1 MQMKY
6 FLGKSV
12 FGISFIKRNSIFALR
27 HTNISVVCNQSF
39 IIKQVAFL
47 WNFYKNINNRFCP
60 NGITEVYLQALPY
73 LEKAYELNPK
83 DFSTVETLKIL
94 TFRLRDEEGIG
105 PKSEKYTKIY
115 NEMKA
120 AQ

>member
-1 MQMKY
+1 
-6 FLGKSV
+6 
-12 FGISFIKRNSIFALR
+12 
-27 HTNISVVCNQSF
+27 
-39 IIKQVAFL
+39 
-47 WNFYKNINNRFCP
+47 
-60 NGITEVYLQALPY
+60 

-94 TFRLRDEEGIG
+94 TFRLREEDGIG
-105 PKSEKYTKIY
+105 EKSEKYTKIY